1 LFAASLDLIRNEE
14 ASVMTRASTDRRRKV
29 MTIFGTRPEII
40 KLAPVIRQL
49 ELNPKRFRTINV
61 SSGQH
66 TDLLAPFVKLFGTR
80 VDRNLEVM
88 RPGQPLNQLFG
99 RVLSE
104 LDPVLVEERPDL
116 VLVQGDTTTA
126 AASALAAFHRGIPV
140 GHVEAG
146 LRTDDP
152 LNPFPEETNRRLI
165 TRLARYHFAATKRNA
180 RVLVR
185 EGALR
190 ENVFLTGNPVVDA
203 LQMIG
208 TTAERSPALRQ
219 VLQATAGLKR
229 IALTTHRRESFGG
242 VLEGN
247 LRVLR
252 EFIESHADTAL
263 IFPVHPNPMVRQMA
277 RSVLAGAPRIHL
289 IEPLDYPDFIG
300 LLAESWLI
308 ASDSG
313 GVQEEAPSLGKPLLV
328 LREST
333 ERPEAIESG
342 IARLAPTPDAL
353 ASMLD
358 EFAAG
363 AMTPANRG
371 APNPFGDGASG
382 QRIVQAIRRVF
393 RAAAPVT
400 H

>member
-1 LFAASLDLIRNEE
+1 MTPASG
-14 ASVMTRASTDRRRKV
+14 DRHKV

-49 ELNPKRFRTINV
+49 ELYPKRFRTINV

-66 TDLLAPFVKLFGTR
+66 TNLLAPFVKLFGTR

-104 LDPVLVEERPDL
+104 LDPILAEEKPDL

-126 AASALAAFHRGIPV
+126 AASALAAFHRGISV

-180 RVLVR
+180 RVLVS
-185 EGALR
+185 EGVPR
-190 ENVFLTGNPVVDA
+190 VNIFLTGNPVVDA

-208 TTAERSPALRQ
+208 TTAERSSALQ
-219 VLQATAGLKR
+219 TVLHATVGLKR

-252 EFIESHADTAL
+252 EFIERHADTAL

-277 RSVLAGAPRIHL
+277 RSILADESRIHL

-308 ASDSG
+308 VSDSG
-313 GVQEEAPSLGKPLLV
+313 GIQEEAPSLGKPLLV

-342 IARLAPTPDAL
+342 VARLAPTPDHL

-358 EFAAG
+358 EFAVS
-363 AMTPANRG
+363 AMMPANG
-371 APNPFGDGASG
+371 AVPNPFGDGASG
-382 QRIVQAIRRVF
+382 QRIVRAIRRIF
-393 RAAAPVT
+393 RAAAPVSN
-400 H
+400 